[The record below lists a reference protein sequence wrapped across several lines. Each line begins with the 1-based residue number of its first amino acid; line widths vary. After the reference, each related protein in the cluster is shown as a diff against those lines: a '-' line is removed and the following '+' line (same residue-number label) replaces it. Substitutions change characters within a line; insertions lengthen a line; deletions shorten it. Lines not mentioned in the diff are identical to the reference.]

1 MRYVAIMAILV
12 ALVFFMAGGG
22 SRGLQ
27 ASRSVLIVV
36 AGFIVFVAVFAL
48 ILGDDT

>member
-1 MRYVAIMAILV
+1 MAILV

-27 ASRSVLIVV
+27 ASRSILVVIAAFLI
-36 AGFIVFVAVFAL
+36 FVAVLAL
-48 ILGDDT
+48 VLGDD

>member
-1 MRYVAIMAILV
+1 MAILV

-27 ASRSVLIVV
+27 ASRSVLVV
-36 AGFIVFVAVFAL
+36 IAGFIIFVALFAFL
-48 ILGDDT
+48 LGDEP